1 MLKKVGHLDCG
12 HLGTRLA
19 LLTCGEKE
27 EGGREG
33 ERSEERMEIGR
44 RDNLR
49 YGDEYGKMGEH
60 QSKHGQL

>member
-27 EGGREG
+27 EGRGIGGSGMDGDR
-33 ERSEERMEIGR
+33 EER
-44 RDNLR
+44 
-49 YGDEYGKMGEH
+49 
-60 QSKHGQL
+60 